1 MFVSMP
7 QALRI
12 CAWLACATVL
22 GMIAIFFTT
31 GVGQD
36 PLQFVHPVEEYA
48 RLLLK
53 NPAALRAC
61 LGLDNFFIMFYSTVF
76 VLLGLLLVRA
86 GASRPLVAVALSL
99 LFLLSLLDMIENFHF
114 MAMLARAEQGS
125 LPSPREIELQHIETL
140 LKFHVSYL
148 GLFVLGLALPRRTA
162 AQRWLA
168 NLSCFVQL
176 PVGVL
181 VYVTPPAL
189 SLPLVFVRFGYFLV
203 ALILAGE
210 AFHEPA
216 APLSARVAVGSGA
229 PA

>member
-7 QALRI
+7 NALRY
-12 CAWLACATVL
+12 CAWLGCATVL

-31 GVGQD
+31 GDGQD

-61 LGLDNFFIMFYSTVF
+61 VGLDNFFIMFYSTVF
-76 VLLGLLLVRA
+76 VLLGVLMVRA
-86 GASRPLVAVALSL
+86 GSPRALVLSAMGL
-99 LFLLSLLDMIENFHF
+99 LLMLSLLDMIENFHF

-125 LPSPREIELQHIETL
+125 WPSPREIELQHVETL

-148 GLFVLGLALPRRTA
+148 GLFVLGFALPRRTA

-168 NLSCFVQL
+168 NLSWFVQL

-189 SLPLVFVRFGYFLV
+189 SLALVFVRFSYFLV
-203 ALILAGE
+203 ALILTGE
-210 AFHEPA
+210 AFREPEA
-216 APLSARVAVGSGA
+216 KITAHAAVGSGA